1 MRSLFVNLAK
11 FFLRIAVDKALE
23 KALPK
28 IYEELDTDLP
38 QLLYNNAPK
47 EIISFEISKAIAR
60 NMQGMETKPVVDI
73 VTMLYDPAKVNR
85 RKSKK

>member
-1 MRSLFVNLAK
+1 MRSVFVNLAK

-28 IYEELDTDLP
+28 IYEELDTNLP
-38 QLLYNNAPK
+38 QLFYNNAPK
-47 EIISFEISKAIAR
+47 EIVSFEISKAIAR
-60 NMQGMETKPVVDI
+60 NMNGMETKPVIDL